1 MIVCGLMMGLD
12 HEESE
17 RASERAR
24 ESSLEVM
31 SDWQCGDMMW
41 PSEAILS
48 VMRHDDTGMLCCS
61 FCLFV
66 SDVYLLLVIQ

>member
-1 MIVCGLMMGLD
+1 MCVCV
-12 HEESE
+12 
-17 RASERAR
+17 R
-24 ESSLEVM
+24 ESILRMM

-41 PSEAILS
+41 SSEAILS

-61 FCLFV
+61 FFVFVFV